1 METKRTFF
9 LKKSA
14 MHMLRALSCFLFLL
28 CSIEASAQTT
38 VRGVVTDANGE
49 YLIGVQVQEKGA
61 KQGVSTDATENS
73 TSLCPIEMP
82 Y

>member
-1 METKRTFF
+1 
-9 LKKSA
+9 
-14 MHMLRALSCFLFLL
+14 MLRALSCFLFLL